1 VRNTKDSIMLKLNLS
16 LLIAALGL
24 AAFSAPASA
33 HITLATQE
41 AMVGASF
48 KAVLVVGHGCGAEA
62 TTSMRVQI
70 PDGFYNV
77 KPMPKAG
84 WTVETVIG
92 AYAHPYSN
100 HGTEMTEGVTEISW
114 SGGNLPDAYFDE
126 FSFRGTFGGDLE
138 AGSRIAFPVIQGCG
152 ATEDAWID
160 TSGDEDAE
168 MPAPSLILVP
178 GATEHHH

>member
-1 VRNTKDSIMLKLNLS
+1 MPKLHLS

-24 AAFSAPASA
+24 AAFSFPAAA
-33 HITLATQE
+33 HITLETKE
-41 AMVGASF
+41 AMVGAAF

-62 TTSMRVQI
+62 TTAMRVQI
-70 PDGFYNV
+70 PAGFYNV

-92 AYAHPYSN
+92 AYAKPYMN
-100 HGTEMTEGVTEISW
+100 HGTEMSEGVTEISW
-114 SGGNLPDAYFDE
+114 SGGSLPDAFFDE
-126 FSFRGTFGGDLE
+126 FSFRGTFGGDLK

-160 TSGDEDAE
+160 TSGDDDAE
-168 MPAPSLILVP
+168 MPAPSVTLVP
-178 GATEHHH
+178 AMTPHHH